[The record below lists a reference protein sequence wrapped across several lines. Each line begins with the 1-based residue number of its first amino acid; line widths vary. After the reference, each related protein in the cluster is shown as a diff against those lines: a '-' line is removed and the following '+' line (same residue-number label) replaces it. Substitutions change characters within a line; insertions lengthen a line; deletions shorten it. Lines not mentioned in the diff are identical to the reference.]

1 MEAPKSEFTRIEKNK
16 LLKKGNAEEGT
27 IAAVPVPQPH
37 TSHNDVSSYRQ
48 KGSRASRE
56 GQTPLP

>member
-16 LLKKGNAEEGT
+16 LLKKGNAEGGT

-37 TSHNDVSSYRQ
+37 TSHKDVSSYRQ